1 VVFEVADSQIVAPLA
16 NEPVVPEQI
25 DDHVDG
31 WIYGERPAPAQGQ
44 TQAPKSTGP
53 AVAWYL
59 DPLRWDVPL
68 ASSGPDSWQRVPLND
83 ANPPRTPLPGV
94 NITDVQSGTD
104 SISFSID
111 RVGVPVLVKAS
122 YFPNWKVSG
131 AEGPYRVSPNQ
142 MVVIPTEQNVKLSY
156 GSTWIDFLA
165 WFLTICGLVIVGI
178 LAVDDQRRRDLEL
191 AGEPG
196 VVGAGAPPGGSDER
210 DDESDADREPALVS
224 AGAVNADARAE
235 DAPSDDAAADD
246 VASDDAASSKAGPD
260 AAGDAAGDAADGA
273 DDDAPVESSDD
284 DIADR

>member
-1 VVFEVADSQIVAPLA
+1 
-16 NEPVVPEQI
+16 
-25 DDHVDG
+25 
-31 WIYGERPAPAQGQ
+31 
-44 TQAPKSTGP
+44 
-53 AVAWYL
+53 VAWYL

-94 NITDVQSGTD
+94 KITDVQSGTD

-196 VVGAGAPPGGSDER
+196 VAGVGAPPGESDDDHDGDR
-210 DDESDADREPALVS
+210 DDDREPALVT
-224 AGAVNADARAE
+224 AGAGSADTGAE
-235 DAPSDDAAADD
+235 DAPADDAAADD
-246 VASDDAASSKAGPD
+246 GAADDGAADHG
-260 AAGDAAGDAADGA
+260 AADHGAADDGADGA
-273 DDDAPVESSDD
+273 DDDAPGESSDD
-284 DIADR
+284 DTADR